1 MIILLCVNDRN
12 NHNIVIN
19 VSSIRKLDDSIKLN
33 LDIIKKKCFNGD
45 GILAMVYFK
54 LP

>member
-19 VSSIRKLDDSIKLN
+19 VSSLKKLDDSIKLN
-33 LDIIKKKCFNGD
+33 FKCGYYKKN
-45 GILAMVYFK
+45 ILIWSQ
-54 LP
+54 